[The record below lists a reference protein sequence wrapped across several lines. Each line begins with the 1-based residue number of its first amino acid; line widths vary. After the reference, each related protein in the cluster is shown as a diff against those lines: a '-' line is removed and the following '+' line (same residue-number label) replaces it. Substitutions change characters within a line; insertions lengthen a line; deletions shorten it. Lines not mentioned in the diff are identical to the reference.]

1 MPIQFVH
8 GVGPQRGELLGRI
21 GVQTVS
27 DALFLF
33 PRDYRDLSDLRSID
47 ALEEDRLQSVDGTV
61 AEVELRSLGPGRS
74 LVGVLLNEGGHH
86 LRAMWFNQAF
96 MREKFTVG
104 QRLRLAGKPRFRG
117 GRWQMNHP
125 RVTFL
130 DQADSPSD
138 TKLLPVYPL
147 TDCLGQHEIRRLV
160 RRVVDQYAGS
170 VDEVFPPALRD
181 AYDLLPIAE
190 ALPKI
195 HYPADSNE
203 LARARRRF
211 VFQEL
216 FVLQLALARQR
227 TQRRAGRGAA
237 AMPSTAQID
246 SRIRRLFPFEW
257 TAAQQQAIG
266 EIAADMARPWPMNR
280 LLQGDVGSGKTVA
293 AIYAMLLCVAH
304 GHQAVLMVPT
314 EILAR
319 QHAETLAGYLSAA
332 RVRRVLLAGGLN
344 DAERHAMLGR
354 IAAGEVDLVIATQ
367 AVLQDDVT
375 FARLALVVIDEQHK
389 FGVRQRAGLRQAGVD
404 PHYLVMTAT
413 PIPRSVTMTLFGDLD
428 LSTLRS
434 GPPGRQPVHT
444 YFVTP
449 DQQSRWWEFVGKKLR
464 EGRQGYVIMPL
475 VEESQRSDQRSV
487 EEAFEAL
494 ANGPLEAF
502 RLGLIH
508 GRMKTAEKDAAMT
521 TFHTGEI
528 QLLIATSVVEVG
540 VDVPNATIM
549 TIDGADQFG
558 LAQLHQLRGRIS
570 RGRFSG
576 YCGVMADPQTDQ
588 ARSRLDA
595 FVATTDGFELA
606 EADFRLRGPGDLLGV
621 RQHGLPP
628 LRIASLSD
636 DLPLLV
642 EARRE
647 AQRLTDKDP
656 ELTAPELARLRH
668 MVLARYGKTLELGDA
683 G

>member
-1 MPIQFVH
+1 
-8 GVGPQRGELLGRI
+8 
-21 GVQTVS
+21 
-27 DALFLF
+27 
-33 PRDYRDLSDLRSID
+33 
-47 ALEEDRLQSVDGTV
+47 
-61 AEVELRSLGPGRS
+61 
-74 LVGVLLNEGGHH
+74 
-86 LRAMWFNQAF
+86 
-96 MREKFTVG
+96 
-104 QRLRLAGKPRFRG
+104 
-117 GRWQMNHP
+117 
-125 RVTFL
+125 
-130 DQADSPSD
+130 
-138 TKLLPVYPL
+138 
-147 TDCLGQHEIRRLV
+147 
-160 RRVVDQYAGS
+160 
-170 VDEVFPPALRD
+170 
-181 AYDLLPIAE
+181 
-190 ALPKI
+190 
-195 HYPADSNE
+195 
-203 LARARRRF
+203 
-211 VFQEL
+211 
-216 FVLQLALARQR
+216 
-227 TQRRAGRGAA
+227 
-237 AMPSTAQID
+237 
-246 SRIRRLFPFEW
+246 
-257 TAAQQQAIG
+257 
-266 EIAADMARPWPMNR
+266 
-280 LLQGDVGSGKTVA
+280 
-293 AIYAMLLCVAH
+293 
-304 GHQAVLMVPT
+304 
-314 EILAR
+314 
-319 QHAETLAGYLSAA
+319 LAGYLSAA
-332 RVRRVLLAGGLN
+332 RVRRVLLVGGLN
-344 DAERHAMLGR
+344 DAERHATLGR

-389 FGVRQRAGLRQAGVD
+389 FGVWQRAGLRQAGVD

-464 EGRQGYVIMPL
+464 EGRQGYVITPL

-521 TFHTGEI
+521 TFRSGEI

-570 RGRFSG
+570 RGRFPG